1 MGSQKKNNNSSS
13 SIDSPL
19 SYFFYTTYM
28 YVRYYYKSKMC
39 IDASKL
45 NLFQPLM
52 ISVQDDFKMILY
64 LNACCIDA
72 KECIRVS
79 TALYA
84 HVKNISCELPVLGI
98 P

>member
-52 ISVQDDFKMILY
+52 ISVQDDFIL
-64 LNACCIDA
+64 
-72 KECIRVS
+72 ECMLYRCKGVYKS
-79 TALYA
+79 VDGALCP
-84 HVKNISCELPVLGI
+84 CEEH
-98 P
+98 